1 MKKINLLL
9 ISFIFLTSCGSL
21 NEAGKVLRNEKIS
34 STDEFL
40 IEKKDPLIMP
50 PDYNKI
56 PEPDSIGSKKIDD
69 KDRLKK
75 VLKNENVKVNQD
87 QNKTTEIEKSIID
100 RIR

>member
-9 ISFIFLTSCGSL
+9 ISILCLTSCGSL
-21 NEAGKVLRNEKIS
+21 SEAGKVLRNEKVN

-56 PEPDSIGSKKIDD
+56 PEPDSIGSKRIDD
-69 KDRLKK
+69 KDRIKK
-75 VLKNENVKVNQD
+75 VLKNENVKVNKN
-87 QNKTTEIEKSIID
+87 QNKTTDVEKSIID